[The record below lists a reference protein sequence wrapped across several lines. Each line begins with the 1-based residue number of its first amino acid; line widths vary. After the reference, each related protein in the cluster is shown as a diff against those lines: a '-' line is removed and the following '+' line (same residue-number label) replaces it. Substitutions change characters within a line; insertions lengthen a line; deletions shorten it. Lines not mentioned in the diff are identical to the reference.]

1 MTGKVE
7 KYLTSCQHCLF
18 FHQHWKERSQRL
30 QGLPPTGHTLF
41 PFNRLVLFFRR
52 RGAHT
57 STAGRS
63 TSSHHWRKL
72 VGVVDS
78 GAPCSADRLP
88 RPHATHI
95 SPSPWALASELP
107 RARTL

>member
-1 MTGKVE
+1 MTAKFE

-52 RGAHT
+52 GGAQT
-57 STAGRS
+57 RTAGRS

-78 GAPCSADRLP
+78 GVRGSAV
-88 RPHATHI
+88 
-95 SPSPWALASELP
+95 SSPWS
-107 RARTL
+107 

>member
-1 MTGKVE
+1 MTAKFE

-18 FHQHWKERSQRL
+18 FHQQWKERSQRL

-52 RGAHT
+52 GGAQT
-57 STAGRS
+57 RTAGRT

-72 VGVVDS
+72 VGGVDS
-78 GAPCSADRLP
+78 GGRGSAASTP
-88 RPHATHI
+88 SAWATPI
-95 SPSPWALASELP
+95 SRWPWAGPSA
-107 RARTL
+107 